1 VDEVNMPT
9 RTCPACGKNYAAD
22 YADSFCVCGI
32 ELVPVESKITGPSA
46 TRPPAGTR
54 CLVLYG
60 PDRQPLHFFPLT
72 KDATLIGRVDPV
84 ESSFADVDL
93 GDYLDAAT
101 ARKVSRRHALILHSR
116 ASDVYTI
123 RPLAGNTG
131 TQIEADMV
139 HPEKDYPLPPGTHVI
154 LGGAVRLK
162 FEVM

>member
-1 VDEVNMPT
+1 MPA
-9 RTCPACGKNYAAD
+9 RVCPACGKNYAAD
-22 YADSFCVCGI
+22 YAEAFCVCGI
-32 ELVPVESKITGPSA
+32 ELVPGAPRSLGPSA

-60 PDRQPLHFFPLT
+60 SDRQPLYYFPLT

-84 ESSFADVDL
+84 EASFVDVDL
-93 GDYLDAAT
+93 RDYLDEAT
-101 ARKVSRRHALILHSR
+101 ARKVSRRHALVLHSR
-116 ASDVYTI
+116 ATDGYTI

-139 HPEKDYPLPPGTHVI
+139 PPERDYPLPPGTHVI
-154 LGGAVRLK
+154 LGGAVRFK